1 MILPYILVHEERV
14 LNELV
19 VLVLGDFVHLLLPS
33 KAIPAPEDFTYLSA
47 SNPEEPQPL
56 PSLGDPASVQLSVI
70 VPAYDETAR
79 LKPMIDSTL
88 EHLRSLKPR
97 RSFEII
103 IVDDGSKD
111 DTSGLALKL
120 SKSHAKTGTK
130 DEIRVV
136 RLKTNRGKGGA
147 VKHGFMHARGERIL
161 FVDADNATRFSDLEV
176 LWSKMNEMEKE
187 GEPVIAIGSRAH
199 LVNSEAV
206 VKLFNRAAAQQVFP
220 PLHLPTWIFDVELLV
235 IAQYLSIPVM
245 ELPVHWQEIPGSKL
259 NIAGA
264 SLEML
269 RDLGVMTKDNQG
281 SQRYTSLYNPLLFSP
296 SEPPA
301 ASFPGLWAK
310 TTVDGPCFHATQP
323 FLHTFISSAQQRSL
337 PRRVRCMAQYTP
349 SAIKPIAGALPDDVE
364 GGRRLEVMEVHD
376 SRQIRDCKR
385 HASRKRFLAD
395 MVEAEKQTKDHLSR
409 NPQLPTALSD
419 TFILI
424 PPFFISFTV
433 LPVRLRVCHGHEP
446 VVRTIMLKDSD
457 VTWLYGPLHQA
468 PAVPPT
474 KTASAAEKLGI
485 DMPKPKSNVKQDIS
499 PSRSSQATPA
509 SKPILKKRSITDIL
523 AMAIIPPRAPQH
535 SSSPIYEAVSEQIEE
550 SADAK
555 EELVLESEPSTLPP
569 AAGVLQAPSRPPL
582 WHTKS
587 DSILARQPMSSTL
600 STSPASIHGLSPPR
614 DNSTDLLSKSTS
626 LSPPERSDHHPQRR
640 GQRSDSSSSYQ
651 VSDDSTNNGATTKPR
666 RHISF
671 NSFVEQRIVV
681 DPVSTR
687 LSTVYAR
694 SSSESGSDDEDDEE
708 TVLQMRSS
716 SGSSLSS
723 SRRGSSNSRASF
735 SDPNTPP
742 TARATQMTMITAP
755 IAPTLLKGNDELP
768 APSPAVVFVAPS
780 GVDEEALRYEVH
792 FASRPHFAV
801 PADRRRAGSQE
812 DWVEESGNWY
822 DQGEVVDYFSGV
834 PLNGE
839 VEVVPHEQPPRES
852 IYTEEDEDAITVRTR
867 KVGGIRSPRG
877 SGFSRQEGSSSKW
890 VDGEDVTTS
899 PTSPQSPS
907 SSQPVPRK
915 SAFSKKYRDS
925 VMNTSVSPPFV
936 SHREVVASRDDDH
949 SLSPTKSRPLGVPR
963 RVVSNS
969 DAPPGSGWSK
979 DEGVVIGSG
988 PPSSLLSASI
998 SSARSSSTSTG
1009 ANSNNATGGLVT
1021 AAGARSGSNRN
1032 RPRGAS
1038 FEGVDMVG
1046 HTSALSGR
1054 SGSSRYGSASGNG
1067 GGLVRSHSA
1076 AQVSGSRDFDM
1087 EEVGRGRSPRVV
1099 SDEDRPR
1106 RGRSLLRT
1114 ASSSSI
1120 SERERSSTTSSSSP
1134 IGSLSPHSS
1143 SSVGI
1148 VGGYIPSSG
1157 GSVIIAPS
1165 GSVRNGSSL
1174 RYEADSSLWSLDA
1187 RTGRNAAVVQE
1198 EEKVDGGDLAQI
1210 VNTTPKATSTPG
1222 LVRTSSSSNIP
1233 AQTSLQNSTQQPR
1246 LSTGL
1251 KRSSSSTNIVGGSSS
1266 NSKPSGLQRTG
1277 SSSNIAGQLSSPVPL
1292 QRSSSSS
1299 NIAASNKTTPVQ
1311 QQQPHLELVTSPT
1324 KNAVPSLV
1332 VQPPSA
1338 KPSSKQSSA
1347 SDLRDKQNN
1356 DSFASLSG
1364 SESTGS
1370 FWRNGELESPA
1381 TPPSPADKAHRSPA
1395 IDESGTTS
1403 LHRDL
1408 LLAKTSLK
1416 PRTSGTSLASSTSNG
1431 SNSSSA
1437 TVVPQPASASQSASK
1452 SRSSNL
1458 ASASS
1463 SLSSNASASPST
1475 PSSHRRVSSKSSVT
1489 TGPTTP
1495 PPTIRTGNVP
1505 SIATSH
1511 VTPAVATR
1519 SELGSPGASA
1529 SEKHLR
1535 RLSAGVTSP
1544 VEDKSP
1550 TMNSASPVSPGSVI
1564 STALGNAKG
1573 FFDALWKHNDHPA

>member
-1 MILPYILVHEERV
+1 MP
-14 LNELV
+14 
-19 VLVLGDFVHLLLPS
+19 
-33 KAIPAPEDFTYLSA
+33 
-47 SNPEEPQPL
+47 
-56 PSLGDPASVQLSVI
+56 
-70 VPAYDETAR
+70 
-79 LKPMIDSTL
+79 
-88 EHLRSLKPR
+88 
-97 RSFEII
+97 
-103 IVDDGSKD
+103 
-111 DTSGLALKL
+111 
-120 SKSHAKTGTK
+120 
-130 DEIRVV
+130 
-136 RLKTNRGKGGA
+136 NR
-147 VKHGFMHARGERIL
+147 
-161 FVDADNATRFSDLEV
+161 
-176 LWSKMNEMEKE
+176 
-187 GEPVIAIGSRAH
+187 
-199 LVNSEAV
+199 
-206 VKLFNRAAAQQVFP
+206 
-220 PLHLPTWIFDVELLV
+220 
-235 IAQYLSIPVM
+235 
-245 ELPVHWQEIPGSKL
+245 
-259 NIAGA
+259 
-264 SLEML
+264 
-269 RDLGVMTKDNQG
+269 
-281 SQRYTSLYNPLLFSP
+281 
-296 SEPPA
+296 
-301 ASFPGLWAK
+301 
-310 TTVDGPCFHATQP
+310 
-323 FLHTFISSAQQRSL
+323 
-337 PRRVRCMAQYTP
+337 
-349 SAIKPIAGALPDDVE
+349 
-364 GGRRLEVMEVHD
+364 
-376 SRQIRDCKR
+376 
-385 HASRKRFLAD
+385 
-395 MVEAEKQTKDHLSR
+395 
-409 NPQLPTALSD
+409 
-419 TFILI
+419 
-424 PPFFISFTV
+424 
-433 LPVRLRVCHGHEP
+433 
-446 VVRTIMLKDSD
+446 
-457 VTWLYGPLHQA
+457 
-468 PAVPPT
+468 
-474 KTASAAEKLGI
+474 
-485 DMPKPKSNVKQDIS
+485 KSNVQEDTS

-600 STSPASIHGLSPPR
+600 STSPASIHGLSPPG
-614 DNSTDLLSKSTS
+614 DNSSDLLSKSAS
-626 LSPPERSDHHPQRR
+626 LSPPDRNNHHPQRR

-651 VSDDSTNNGATTKPR
+651 VSDDSANNGATTKPR

-694 SSSESGSDDEDDEE
+694 SSSDSGSDDEDDEE

-735 SDPNTPP
+735 SDTNTPA

-768 APSPAVVFVAPS
+768 APSPAVVFVAPN

-812 DWVEESGNWY
+812 DWMEESGNWY
-822 DQGEVVDYFSGV
+822 DQGEGVDYFSGV

-839 VEVVPHEQPPRES
+839 VAVDNQPQQPPRES

-867 KVGGIRSPRG
+867 KGGGIRSPRG
-877 SGFSRQEGSSSKW
+877 SGYGRREGSGLKW
-890 VDGEDVTTS
+890 VDGEEITTS
-899 PTSPQSPS
+899 PTSPQSPTS
-907 SSQPVPRK
+907 RPVPRK

-936 SHREVVASRDDDH
+936 SHQEVVDSHDDDH

-963 RVVSNS
+963 RVESNS
-969 DAPPGSGWSK
+969 DNIQSSSSGWSK
-979 DEGVVIGSG
+979 DEGVVIGSA

-998 SSARSSSTSTG
+998 SSARSSSTPTSANNNSTAG
-1009 ANSNNATGGLVT
+1009 GGLVT
-1021 AAGARSGSNRN
+1021 MAAAGARSSSNRK

-1038 FEGVDMVG
+1038 FEGVDMAG

-1054 SGSSRYGSASGNG
+1054 SGSSRYGSANGNG
-1067 GGLVRSHSA
+1067 GGLVRSQSA
-1076 AQVSGSRDFDM
+1076 ALVSGSRDFDM

-1148 VGGYIPSSG
+1148 VGGYIVPPTGG

-1187 RTGRNAAVVQE
+1187 RTGRSAAEREE

-1233 AQTSLQNSTQQPR
+1233 AQTSLQNSTQQSRP
-1246 LSTGL
+1246 SSGL

-1266 NSKPSGLQRTG
+1266 SKPSGLQRTG

-1299 NIAASNKTTPVQ
+1299 NIASSNKTIPTQ
-1311 QQQPHLELVTSPT
+1311 QRQPSLQVVTSPT
-1324 KNAVPSLV
+1324 KNAIPSLV
-1332 VQPPSA
+1332 LQPPSA
-1338 KPSSKQSSA
+1338 KPSSA
-1347 SDLRDKQNN
+1347 SNMRDERATIDN

-1370 FWRNGELESPA
+1370 FWKNGELESPA
-1381 TPPSPADKAHRSPA
+1381 TPPSPADKSQRAAA

-1403 LHRDL
+1403 LHREL
-1408 LLAKTSLK
+1408 LLAKPIK
-1416 PRTSGTSLASSTSNG
+1416 PRASGMSLASSTSNG

-1437 TVVPQPASASQSASK
+1437 TVVPPPASASQSAPK

-1463 SLSSNASASPST
+1463 SLSSNASPSPST
-1475 PSSHRRVSSKSSVT
+1475 PSSHRRASSKSSVT

-1495 PPTIRTGNVP
+1495 PPTVRTGNIP

-1519 SELGSPGASA
+1519 SELGSPGSSA

-1544 VEDKSP
+1544 VDDKSP
-1550 TMNSASPVSPGSVI
+1550 MNSASPVSPGSVI
-1564 STALGNAKG
+1564 SNVVGSAKG
-1573 FFDALWKHNDHPA
+1573 FFDALWKHADHPPN